1 MDQERTLLIVAV
13 GVAVAVGC
21 FVLWGPSTFRS
32 RRRKGHVVGLQN
44 LGHTCFL
51 NTLLQALASCPNVI
65 DWLMQHKVS
74 GDGSLVSA
82 LRTVLHVLNGE
93 HDSEICDPYAPTE
106 VISAL
111 VRHNWVISP
120 GEQDAHELIHVILE
134 TLEDEMT
141 SSAKNGSLSDILL
154 PQPSGQGDD
163 LRGPCIIN
171 KSLQNGDVNSDGDQ
185 HRSSHISRFR
195 PIRRIRMQE
204 NGTPSV
210 SSSVDNLPIQTQQN
224 PSPFRGTL
232 TSQLKCTECG
242 FKSALRFD
250 KFDTLSLP
258 LPMPGRK
265 QPLTLQMLLDNFVST
280 EIIKEVSCSNC
291 SKVQKKPVLTTA
303 MKTLN
308 FGKLP
313 KCLCLHIVRTTW
325 NADGSPWKRE
335 DFVDFPEFLVMDN
348 YTHSQVQR
356 NARKLMSTLE
366 NGNNFND
373 VLREPEANGNNTNT
387 ATSQKKAE
395 ISPPSKAKH
404 IYRLKAVVVHT
415 GDINSGH
422 FITYRKGP
430 VKSLIRH
437 RLLNV
442 ESKEQHPESR
452 ESARWFYTSD
462 MLVRRAALCDA
473 LLSNAYMLFYE
484 KHVLP
489 VSSQT
494 VS

>member
-32 RRRKGHVVGLQN
+32 KRKKGHVVGLLN

-51 NTLLQALASCPNVI
+51 NTLLQALASCPNVM
-65 DWLMQHKVS
+65 DWLMQHKDNK
-74 GDGSLVSA
+74 DGSLVSA
-82 LRTVLHVLNGE
+82 LQKVLHVLNGE

-141 SSAKNGSLSDILL
+141 SSSAKNGSLSDILL
-154 PQPSGQGDD
+154 PETGAQGDD
-163 LRGPCIIN
+163 VKGPCIVS
-171 KSLQNGDVNSDGDQ
+171 KSVQNGDVKCDGDQ
-185 HRSSHISRFR
+185 HLSSPISRYR

-204 NGTPSV
+204 NDIT
-210 SSSVDNLPIQTQQN
+210 SSLPQSVDNLPIQTQQN

-258 LPMPGRK
+258 LPTPAKR
-265 QPLTLQMLLDNFVST
+265 QHTLQTLLNNFVST
-280 EIIKEVSCSNC
+280 EIVKDVSCSNC
-291 SKVQKKPVLTTA
+291 SKEQEKPVLTTA

-313 KCLCLHIVRTTW
+313 KCLCFHIVRTTW

-335 DFVDFPEFLVMDN
+335 DFVDFPEFLIMDN

-356 NARKLMSTLE
+356 NARKKMKNLE
-366 NGNNFND
+366 NGDNFKEI
-373 VLREPEANGNNTNT
+373 LRETEVNGNISST
-387 ATSQKKAE
+387 TSQKQAE
-395 ISPPSKAKH
+395 SPSPSNAKH
-404 IYRLKAVVVHT
+404 MYRLKAVVVHT

-430 VKSLIRH
+430 IKSLIRH
-437 RLLNV
+437 
-442 ESKEQHPESR
+442 
-452 ESARWFYTSD
+452 RWFYTSD
-462 MLVRRAALCDA
+462 MLVRRATLCDA

-484 KHVLP
+484 KHVIP
-489 VSSQT
+489 VI
-494 VS
+494 